1 MRKLFFAGIFLL
13 AYTSII
19 AQDCAFYYPQKQ
31 GAKLEFKSFDAK
43 DKLTGSYTQTIK
55 EYNQEGNSST
65 AVIETQSFD
74 KKGKDLG
81 TKEFTAK
88 CENGVY
94 SIDMK
99 NYLDQQTLSAYEEMD
114 IEMKSDNL
122 DIPAN
127 LKIGDE
133 LPNGSLVVSV
143 YSEGMRVM
151 GMTTSI
157 TNRKVETKEQIT
169 TEAGSFDCYKIT
181 YTITVSTMFSV
192 RMEVAEW
199 IAEGVGM
206 VKSETY
212 SRGKT
217 MGYTL
222 LTGIN

>member
-1 MRKLFFAGIFLL
+1 
-13 AYTSII
+13 
-19 AQDCAFYYPQKQ
+19 
-31 GAKLEFKSFDAK
+31 
-43 DKLTGSYTQTIK
+43 
-55 EYNQEGNSST
+55 
-65 AVIETQSFD
+65 IETQSFD

-122 DIPAN
+122 DIPAS

-157 TNRKVETKEQIT
+157 TNRKVEAKEQIT